1 MEMLS
6 SRHIIALQSVKGLGN
21 ISVKRLAD
29 HASKDDIS
37 SDEEL
42 CELVMT
48 CIAEKI
54 ITRVKNVTA
63 ESVRQGLDAA
73 DRIMEKA
80 DRSGIGILSYGS
92 DNYPQEMLCAV
103 NCSGRPDIPLTL
115 YCKGNLEALKHPG
128 VAVIGT
134 RHPSPA
140 GRRHAEYCGERL
152 AEAGCN
158 IISGLAA
165 GCDAAAHRGALSCPG
180 GRTTALLGHG
190 LDTVYPKEHA
200 SLARDIL
207 EHDGLLISEYPLGT
221 RVTPFTLTARDRLQ
235 AALAQS
241 VLVVQASAEG
251 GTMLTARMALAAG
264 KSLFC
269 LHYAA
274 DNPADAE
281 KTEGNRILT
290 QEGGTALDPR
300 LFADNILEILN
311 A

>member
-1 MEMLS
+1 
-6 SRHIIALQSVKGLGN
+6 
-21 ISVKRLAD
+21 
-29 HASKDDIS
+29 
-37 SDEEL
+37 
-42 CELVMT
+42 
-48 CIAEKI
+48 
-54 ITRVKNVTA
+54 
-63 ESVRQGLDAA
+63 
-73 DRIMEKA
+73 MEKA
-80 DRSGIGILSYGS
+80 DRSGVGILSYGS

-190 LDTVYPKEHA
+190 LDTVYPREHA

-241 VLVVQASAEG
+241 VLVVQALRRRRNHAYRPHG
-251 GTMLTARMALAAG
+251 AGRRKGAVLPALRRRQSGRCGKTGRKPNTDAG
-264 KSLFC
+264 RR
-269 LHYAA
+269 
-274 DNPADAE
+274 N
-281 KTEGNRILT
+281 
-290 QEGGTALDPR
+290 DP
-300 LFADNILEILN
+300 
-311 A
+311 